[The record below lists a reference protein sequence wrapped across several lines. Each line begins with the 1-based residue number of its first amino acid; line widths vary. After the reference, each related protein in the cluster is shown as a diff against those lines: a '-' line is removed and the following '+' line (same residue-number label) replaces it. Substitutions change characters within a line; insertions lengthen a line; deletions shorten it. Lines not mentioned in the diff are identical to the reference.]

1 MRYLRWP
8 LVTDA
13 CDSCCRLSFVCSCA
27 ISHMAG
33 WPWRG
38 PKTTEQVLVTLEVHH
53 GCVTFLSLGL
63 QYSVQKLANGSS
75 PTIMIKQT
83 KSGGIWKQAAP
94 WDRRNNQY
102 TVRSSKG
109 GLMLPQ
115 SGPQSVRSWQWWQ
128 RECGPHVPSCPAV
141 WFIAQV
147 EIFETGASPFCAR
160 SWAQCE
166 AAEFCLKLL
175 FLPNNIA
182 GQLCL
187 FTSFAW
193 LCIVCLEVSAWQLP
207 MAHVLQTQYIQT
219 GPCWNFSLS
228 PLWLWLLLFL
238 KVHSRDVTWKAQ
250 TRICRLVSC
259 GTAATG

>member
-1 MRYLRWP
+1 
-8 LVTDA
+8 
-13 CDSCCRLSFVCSCA
+13 
-27 ISHMAG
+27 MAG

-38 PKTTEQVLVTLEVHH
+38 PKRTEQVLVTLEVHH

-63 QYSVQKLANGSS
+63 LCVQKLANGSS
-75 PTIMIKQT
+75 PIIMIKQT
-83 KSGGIWKQAAP
+83 KGGGIWKQAAP

-115 SGPQSVRSWQWWQ
+115 SGLQSVRSWQWWQ

-147 EIFETGASPFCAR
+147 EIFQTGASPFCAR

-175 FLPNNIA
+175 FLPNNFCRAIMFVHILRLA
-182 GQLCL
+182 VRCVPGG
-187 FTSFAW
+187 
-193 LCIVCLEVSAWQLP
+193 VCMSATNG
-207 MAHVLQTQYIQT
+207 A
-219 GPCWNFSLS
+219 CAANS
-228 PLWLWLLLFL
+228 
-238 KVHSRDVTWKAQ
+238 VHSDRTLLK
-250 TRICRLVSC
+250 L
-259 GTAATG
+259 